1 MNKDEILARSRA
13 ENKNRDIYGQEVLNQ
28 ASKSTV
34 TVQMVLAT
42 VFFVAEIFAGKGIN
56 YGLWALVASA
66 NMTIYWVKY
75 IKLHQKHEFVM
86 AVVYTIFV
94 TLMSGC
100 YIYNLL
106 VSSAIL

>member
-28 ASKSTV
+28 ASKSAV

-94 TLMSGC
+94 ALMSGC
-100 YIYNLL
+100 HIYNLT
-106 VSSAIL
+106 VPSAIQ